1 MPHEVSDG
9 IPDFLKIPQEERKA
23 IWDAFR
29 AARKILPPEVVTKP
43 LPIGDLPDVGTRT
56 SDT

>member
-1 MPHEVSDG
+1 MADDG
-9 IPDFLKIPQEERKA
+9 IPEFLKIPQEERRA
-23 IWDAFR
+23 AWDAFR
-29 AARKILPPEVVTKP
+29 AARKILPPEAAPKL